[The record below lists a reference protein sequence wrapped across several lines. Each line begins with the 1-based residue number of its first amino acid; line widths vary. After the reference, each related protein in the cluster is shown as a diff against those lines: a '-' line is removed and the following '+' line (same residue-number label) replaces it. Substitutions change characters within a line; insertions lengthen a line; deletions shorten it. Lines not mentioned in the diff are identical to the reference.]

1 MYKLHEQRLGPE
13 PVSKT
18 KDSAKM
24 PGGVLAISANGELA
38 GSGILWAITGDG
50 NANWNSVPGVLRAF
64 DAMDLSKEIWN
75 SGQNAERDD
84 LGLVAKFNTPVV
96 ANGKVYVATFSKEV
110 AVYGLLSE
118 R

>member
-1 MYKLHEQRLGPE
+1 
-13 PVSKT
+13 
-18 KDSAKM
+18 
-24 PGGVLAISANGELA
+24 
-38 GSGILWAITGDG
+38 
-50 NANWNSVPGVLRAF
+50 
-64 DAMDLSKEIWN
+64 MDLSKEIWN

-84 LGLVAKFNTPVV
+84 FGLVAKFNTPVV